1 MIEILHEHPSLASL
15 SYLEFERA
23 TKKNRLAVS
32 VGDFM
37 YSRLVLA
44 SRNIEPELNRR
55 LSWGTGLRMLH
66 VIRASPPGEEV
77 ARHTG
82 GQQTL

>member
-15 SYLEFERA
+15 SYLAFERA

-44 SRNIEPELNRR
+44 SRNIEPELNSHRKKAELGYWPEEASCSPC
-55 LSWGTGLRMLH
+55 LSTW
-66 VIRASPPGEEV
+66 
-77 ARHTG
+77 
-82 GQQTL
+82 